1 MRPDRP
7 SGHIVVGV
15 GAVVWNELGELLLV
29 RRANPP
35 RQLEWSL
42 PGGRL
47 ESGETLREALRREIR
62 EETGV
67 EAEIHELVDVA
78 ELQDPERATQY
89 VLIDFTARAA
99 SQVPTAS
106 SDAQEARWFSLRDI
120 ENLELWSETRRVIAL
135 SAKRTENK

>member
-1 MRPDRP
+1 MSSDRLP
-7 SGHIVVGV
+7 GQIVVGV

-35 RQLEWSL
+35 LEHHWSL

-47 ESGETLREALRREIR
+47 EFGETLRDALRREIR

-67 EAEIHELVDVA
+67 EAEIYELIDVA
-78 ELQDPERATQY
+78 ELQDPAGATQY

-99 SQVPTAS
+99 FQAPTAG
-106 SDAQEARWFSLRDI
+106 SDARDARWFSLDDI
-120 ENLELWSETRRVIAL
+120 ESVRLWSETRRVIAL
-135 SAKRTENK
+135 SAKHVGKG